1 MRKPNDSTAI
11 PGASQ
16 GEERLTGRRL
26 IVLALNLASFLALG
40 AMMAGLGGGAGSPE
54 WARLGVLAL
63 FLAGLPWTL
72 LAFWNSV
79 IGFVISLLAGDPA
92 RYTNPALGR
101 ATEDAPIDARVA
113 VCLAV
118 RHEDVRQVFARLEAM
133 VEGLRATPWRQHFAF
148 HLLSDSSRANVV
160 AQEEHLFAGLK
171 ARFPQP
177 GAIHYRRRSENLGF
191 KAGNLREFAERTAGT
206 YDFMI
211 VLDADSLMSPEAILR
226 LTRVMQANPR
236 LGILQT
242 LVVGLP
248 TSSAFARIFQFGM
261 RHSMRLHTLGI
272 AWWQGPSG
280 PYWGHNAIIR
290 LEAFLTHCRLPILP
304 GRPPLGGHISSHD
317 QVEAVLM
324 RRAGYEVRVIADEF
338 ESWEENPPSLPEFI
352 KRDLR
357 WCQGNMQYL
366 HLLVRPGLRA
376 MGRFQLLNAIMMY
389 LGAPFWV
396 LMLAAGLAAAAIGSG
411 GVVAP
416 ASQSVPTALAFA
428 LYIGMLAIAFAP
440 RLLGVL
446 EVLLRPSE
454 RARYG
459 GVWRLLAGAF
469 IDFGFSLLMGPILMI
484 AQSLFLAG
492 LACGRRVAWEA
503 PRRASHRVPMSE
515 ALRGL
520 WPQLCFG
527 ALFGVGLALLA
538 PGGLPWAVPM
548 LASCLFALPFACT
561 TAGERFGGWMVRLR
575 LCAIP
580 DEYAPAPILRGL
592 GERDSQEPRRAA

>member
-1 MRKPNDSTAI
+1 MPAQDTAATLG
-11 PGASQ
+11 PSRGD
-16 GEERLTGRRL
+16 GRLAGRRL
-26 IVLALNLASFLALG
+26 IVFALNLASFLALG
-40 AMMAGLGGGAGSPE
+40 TMMAGLGGGSPA
-54 WARLGVLAL
+54 WTRFAILAL

-72 LAFWNSV
+72 LAFWNSL
-79 IGFVISLLAGDPA
+79 IGFVILRLVRDPA
-92 RYTNPALGR
+92 GYTNPALGR
-101 ATEDAPIDARVA
+101 AAKEAPITTRVA

-118 RHEDVRQVFARLEAM
+118 RHEEVRQVFLRLEAM
-133 VEGLRATPWRQHFAF
+133 IEGLRATPWRNHFAF
-148 HLLSDSSRANVV
+148 HLLSDSSRADVV
-160 AQEEHLFAGLK
+160 AQEEHLFAALR

-177 GAIHYRRRSENLGF
+177 GVLHYRRRAENLGF
-191 KAGNLREFAERTAGT
+191 KASNLREFAERTAGS

-211 VLDADSLMSPEAILR
+211 VLDADSLMSPDAILR

-248 TSSAFARIFQFGM
+248 TRSAFARIFQFGM
-261 RHSMRLHTLGI
+261 RHSMRLHTLGMS
-272 AWWQGPSG
+272 WWQGPSG

-290 LEAFLTHCRLPILP
+290 LDAFLAYCRLPILR
-304 GRPPLGGHISSHD
+304 GRPPLGGHVLSHD
-317 QVEAVLM
+317 QVEAALI
-324 RRAGYEVRVIADEF
+324 RAAGYEVRVIADEF

-366 HLLVRPGLRA
+366 RLLAYPGLRA

-396 LMLAAGLAAAAIGSG
+396 LMLAAGLAGATVGSG
-411 GVVAP
+411 SDAAP
-416 ASQSVPTALAFA
+416 LATQSFPTALAFA
-428 LYIGMLAIAFAP
+428 LYLGMLGIGFAP
-440 RLLGVL
+440 RLLGVFD
-446 EVLLRPSE
+446 VLLRPAE

-459 GVWRLLAGAF
+459 GAWRLVAGAL
-469 IDFGFSLLMGPILMI
+469 IDVGFSLLIGPILMI

-503 PRRASHRVPMSE
+503 PKRNGHRVPLRE

-527 ALFGVGLALLA
+527 AFFAAGTALLA
-538 PGGLPWAVPM
+538 PGGLPWAAPM
-548 LASCLFALPFACT
+548 FASCLLAVPFASA
-561 TAGERFGGWMVRLR
+561 TASARFGAWMTRIR

-580 DEYAPAPILRGL
+580 DEYTAAPMLRGL
-592 GERDSQEPRRAA
+592 REDEPPQPRRAA

>member
-1 MRKPNDSTAI
+1 MRQPIDSSAI
-11 PGASQ
+11 LGT
-16 GEERLTGRRL
+16 GRTRERLTARRF

-40 AMMAGLGGGAGSPE
+40 AMMARLGGGSPG
-54 WARLGVLAL
+54 WTRFAVLAL

-72 LAFWNSV
+72 LAFWNSL
-79 IGFVISLLAGDPA
+79 IGFVILRLVRDPA
-92 RYTNPALGR
+92 GYTNPALGR
-101 ATEDAPIDARVA
+101 ATKDAPITTRVA
-113 VCLAV
+113 LCLAV
-118 RHEDVRQVFARLEAM
+118 RHEEVRQVFARFEAM
-133 VEGLRATPWRQHFAF
+133 IEGLCATPWRQQFAF
-148 HLLSDSSRANVV
+148 HLLSDSTRADVV
-160 AQEEHLFAGLK
+160 AQEEHLFAALR
-171 ARFPQP
+171 ARFPQH
-177 GAIHYRRRSENLGF
+177 GVLHYRRRPDNLGF
-191 KAGNLREFAERTAGT
+191 KAGNLREFAERTAGS

-211 VLDADSLMSPEAILR
+211 VLDADSLLSPEAILR

-248 TSSAFARIFQFGM
+248 ARSAFARIFQFGM

-290 LEAFLTHCRLPILP
+290 LDAFLAHCRLPILP
-304 GRPPLGGHISSHD
+304 GRPPLGGHILSHD
-317 QVEAVLM
+317 QAEAALM
-324 RRAGYEVRVIADEF
+324 RTAGYEVRVIAEEF
-338 ESWEENPPSLPEFI
+338 ESWEENPPTLPEFI

-366 HLLVRPGLRA
+366 HLLARPGLRA

-396 LMLAAGLAAAAIGSG
+396 LMLAAGLTAGAIGSG
-411 GVVAP
+411 GAAAHL
-416 ASQSVPTALAFA
+416 ASESFPSALAFA
-428 LYIGMLAIAFAP
+428 LYVGMLVIGFAP

-446 EVLLRPSE
+446 DVLLRRPE

-459 GVWRLLAGAF
+459 GTWRLLAGACT
-469 IDFGFSLLMGPILMI
+469 DAAFSLVMGPVLMI

-492 LACGRRVAWEA
+492 LVCRRRVAWEA
-503 PRRASHRVPMSE
+503 PRRAGHRVPLRE

-520 WPQLCFG
+520 WPQLYFG
-527 ALFGVGLALLA
+527 ALFGVAMALIA
-538 PGGLPWAVPM
+538 PQALPWAAPM
-548 LASCLFALPFACT
+548 LASCLLAPPFASA
-561 TAGERFGGWMVRLR
+561 TAGKSFGGWMARLR

-592 GERDSQEPRRAA
+592 REGDPQEPRRAA